1 MSNNYGAVCT
11 EVLNVLNKLPKNQL
25 ALIPHNIIEDLKSHS
40 RSYDKDI
47 KLKFDKLGNPI
58 LSKEA
63 KSMIIML
70 YQKYFL
76 DDRIRELLLKK
87 LVKNDN
93 EKQMKLKK
101 SIKNDIFSD

>member
-47 KLKFDKLGNPI
+47 NLWRF
-58 LSKEA
+58 LSSK
-63 KSMIIML
+63 
-70 YQKYFL
+70 
-76 DDRIRELLLKK
+76 
-87 LVKNDN
+87 
-93 EKQMKLKK
+93 
-101 SIKNDIFSD
+101 

>member
-1 MSNNYGAVCT
+1 MNSNYGTICK
-11 EVLNVLNKLPKNQL
+11 EVLNVLNKIPKNQL
-25 ALIPHNIIEDLKSHS
+25 ELIPNNIIEDLKFNSAKS
-40 RSYDKDI
+40 NEEVQIR
-47 KLKFDKLGNPI
+47 FDKLGNPI

-63 KSMIIML
+63 KSMIVML

-76 DDRIRELLLKK
+76 DDKVREILLQK

-101 SIKNDIFSD
+101 SIKNDIFSN